1 MKVCPNCKSNIDDNV
16 VFCTA
21 CGANVASP
29 QVEPQPNVTYAP
41 PVQPQSAQ
49 PSVEYAQPV
58 QPQAAQFV
66 SPQNGQP
73 YNGQPNNGQQVPPQ
87 GEPYYTAPPVSQ
99 PAVDQYDHT
108 SEFDAK
114 DIADNKLY
122 AMLVYLLSVV
132 GIVIALLVKKD
143 SPFLEFHIKQG
154 LKLVIVET
162 IVSLATALLCWT
174 CIVPV
179 AGSVILIALTV
190 VQIICILDVCNGKA
204 KDAPI
209 IRSIKFLDSL

>member
-1 MKVCPNCKSNIDDNV
+1 MKVCPNCKNTIDDNV
-16 VFCTA
+16 VFCTV

-29 QVEPQPNVTYAP
+29 QSEPQPEVVYTP
-41 PVQPQSAQ
+41 PVQPSQSAQ
-49 PSVEYAQPV
+49 PTVNYAQPV
-58 QPQAAQFV
+58 QPQGAQFV
-66 SPQNGQP
+66 PPQNGQP
-73 YNGQPNNGQQVPPQ
+73 QNGQQVPPQ
-87 GEPYYTAPPVSQ
+87 GEPYYTAPPVQQ
-99 PAVDQYDHT
+99 PAVDSFDHT

-132 GIVIALLVKKD
+132 GVVIALLVKKD

-162 IVSLATALLCWT
+162 IVSLATGLLCWT
-174 CIVPV
+174 CIAPV
-179 AGSVILIALTV
+179 VGSVILIALTV
-190 VQIICILDVCNGKA
+190 VQIVCIIDVCNGKA